1 MAKIRKF
8 RTGMLVVA
16 LVVAGCGGGGGSSA
30 KSSPVGSSA
39 GPTKAA
45 DPARLAAP
53 DPTLAGYTPKGP
65 LVADDGFRPQ
75 TDGFPFANYGTGS
88 VQPEPAN
95 LDPADV
101 RKLFGDSVCSDA
113 STGKCD
119 LIPEALQWMDQVN
132 KSIAGGHCYGF
143 SVLSEL
149 LWLKQQNPADY
160 GAAATAQLSLPSNDA
175 LQHELAY
182 TWSFQQLNSVSAA
195 KVAGTPNDVL
205 DK

>member
-8 RTGMLVVA
+8 RAGILVVA
-16 LVVAGCGGGGGSSA
+16 LVVAGCGGGGGGGSSA
-30 KSSPVGSSA
+30 SSPPVGSSA

-88 VQPEPAN
+88 VQPEPAD

-101 RKLFGDSVCSDA
+101 RKV
-113 STGKCD
+113 
-119 LIPEALQWMDQVN
+119 V
-132 KSIAGGHCYGF
+132 GG
-143 SVLSEL
+143 
-149 LWLKQQNPADY
+149 
-160 GAAATAQLSLPSNDA
+160 
-175 LQHELAY
+175 
-182 TWSFQQLNSVSAA
+182 
-195 KVAGTPNDVL
+195 
-205 DK
+205 